1 MEKDVDFA
9 WNHIYFPNSI
19 NTKEFDAPVFDAG
32 EVYQTV
38 TMYQFVTKE
47 D

>member
-9 WNHIYFPNSI
+9 WNHIISQTVI